1 MKSTARLYQG
11 LRIAAIVALLTT
23 LAVWIGTGSHVGWT
37 QTTITTLQHDDVTG
51 IDYPV
56 HQSGFIA
63 GVEVLAIGVV
73 TAAVLAAASFISPV
87 SYTHLRAHETPEHL
101 VCRLLL

>member
-1 MKSTARLYQG
+1 MKSTTRLYQA

-23 LAVWIGTGSHVGWT
+23 LGVWIGTGSHVGWT
-37 QTTITTLQHDDVTG
+37 QTTITTLQHDDITG

-63 GVEVLAIGVV
+63 GVELLAIGVA
-73 TAAVLAAASFISPV
+73 TAAVLAAASFISQRRV
-87 SYTHLRAHETPEHL
+87 ARA
-101 VCRLLL
+101 